1 MTWMYGNRAPG
12 TTYSTSTMVTID
24 PRAVDHLGPANAE
37 QRAETRE
44 SWRTWFRRILH
55 IAHVLAVITAVVVAG
70 AVLIG
75 VGLVLGAFNP
85 DLVLEVLR

>member
-1 MTWMYGNRAPG
+1 MKQETFRHLDSS
-12 TTYSTSTMVTID
+12 TTYYYD
-24 PRAVDHLGPANAE
+24 EADYLGPANAE
-37 QRAETRE
+37 QRAEIRK

-55 IAHVLAVITAVVVAG
+55 AAHVIGVITAVVVAG

-75 VGLVLGAFNP
+75 VGLVLGATNS